1 MSHMKLSG
9 IAAFLAV
16 IILSCSVMKKN
27 DPALK
32 NTEWVAIE
40 EMFVADAGTMTITHT
55 LKFNAQGGVT
65 VGWQSYMPA
74 YPAPYM
80 NRDGSVD
87 IHPATSSEYFEEGT
101 YTSQKGILTITIK
114 DGSVKHYTIQD
125 NTLVSMTSYGV
136 KLVFTKK

>member
-1 MSHMKLSG
+1 MKLSG
-9 IAAFLAV
+9 IAALMAV

-27 DPALK
+27 DPAFK

-55 LKFNAQGGVT
+55 LKFNAHDSVT
-65 VGWQSYMPA
+65 VGWKSYMPA

-87 IHPATSSEYFEEGT
+87 IHPATSSEYFDEGT
-101 YTSQKGILTITIK
+101 YTCQKGTLTITLK
-114 DGSVKHYTIQD
+114 DGSVKAYTIQD
-125 NTLVSMTSYGV
+125 NTLVFTTSYGV
-136 KLVFTKK
+136 KLVFNKK

>member
-1 MSHMKLSG
+1 MKLSG
-9 IAAFLAV
+9 IAALMAV

-27 DPALK
+27 DPAFK

-55 LKFNAQGGVT
+55 LKFNAHDSVT
-65 VGWQSYMPA
+65 VGWKSYMPA

-87 IHPATSSEYFEEGT
+87 IHPPPAVNTST
-101 YTSQKGILTITIK
+101 KGPTPARK
-114 DGSVKHYTIQD
+114 AP
-125 NTLVSMTSYGV
+125 
-136 KLVFTKK
+136 